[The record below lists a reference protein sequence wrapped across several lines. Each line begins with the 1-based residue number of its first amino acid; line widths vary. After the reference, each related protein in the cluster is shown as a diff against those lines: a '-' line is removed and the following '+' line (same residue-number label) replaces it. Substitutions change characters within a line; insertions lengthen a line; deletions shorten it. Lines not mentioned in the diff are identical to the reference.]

1 MKKLKVLVSTI
12 IISTLVI
19 SMAGCGNSKTKD
31 PTKDNT
37 QTAGSTQ
44 TQQGTG
50 DKNTKG
56 NDKKVTYKK
65 DPDLPDTL
73 RSELT
78 TQSYW
83 IDVPGWGLTTLGS
96 GYYSMNKNICVV
108 YDQFLEGASDTDFKI
123 DPSTI
128 KTPDQIIDAM
138 KAQFL
143 STATGKL
150 PVSDYDYEIKK
161 KENVKVNDW
170 DMCRYEGIFILKNTS
185 IKDNKASFVAY
196 SVIKEN
202 HPVYFVVID
211 KSYEQT
217 HGQELGPLADKIAK
231 TFRDK
236 GVE

>member
-1 MKKLKVLVSTI
+1 MKKLKVLISTI
-12 IISTLVI
+12 VISTLMI
-19 SMAGCGNSKTKD
+19 SMAGCGSSKTKD
-31 PTKDNT
+31 PAKDNA
-37 QTAGSTQ
+37 QTTGNTQ
-44 TQQGTG
+44 TQQNTG
-50 DKNTKG
+50 DKDTKG
-56 NDKKVTYKK
+56 SDKKATYKK
-65 DPDLPDTL
+65 DSDLPKTL
-73 RSELT
+73 KAELT

-83 IDVPGWGLTTLGS
+83 IDAPWRLVRVGTGW
-96 GYYSMNKNICVV
+96 YSMNENLCII
-108 YDQFLEGASDTDFKI
+108 YDQFLEGASETDFKI

-128 KTPDQIIDAM
+128 KTPDQIIDGM

-143 STATGKL
+143 STATGEL